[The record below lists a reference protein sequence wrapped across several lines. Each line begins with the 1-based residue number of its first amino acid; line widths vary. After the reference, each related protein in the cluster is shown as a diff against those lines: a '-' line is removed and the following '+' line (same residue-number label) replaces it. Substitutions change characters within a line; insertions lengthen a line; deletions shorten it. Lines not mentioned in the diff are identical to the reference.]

1 MSSNFVPD
9 ALRTATLRLAI
20 RHAALFALLS
30 LATFAVVYLG
40 LSANLERR
48 VESELSEDVDELA
61 GKLRGLGIAEQ
72 VAIFRGDLDAAD
84 EEREFRVYQRM
95 DSRSPT
101 TSNLAPWRGVE
112 ILPPAVRAL
121 APGREAWRTVR
132 APRIETRARVLAR
145 RTAEGDLIEF
155 GASLA
160 DNDDLLAIVQ
170 RTFLLG
176 WIATLIPGL
185 LLGWFMARRAL
196 SGVDRVTEAALR
208 IGRSDLTRRV
218 PIGNDGTEIENLA
231 RAFNEM
237 LDRIHASVRE
247 LKDVTSYVAHDLKSP
262 IARIRGLAESSAATA
277 ALEPSTAVGIV
288 DECDRL
294 AAMIDTVLEIA
305 SHDAR
310 VVPLVPAPVD
320 LGRVARDL
328 VELYHPAAED
338 RGIRLVHTLGDAPF
352 LVRGD
357 LGRARRVISNLLDNA
372 IKYTPPGGTIEV
384 SMSTMSDHALLSIA
398 DTGIGIAPEVAA
410 RVFERFFRGD
420 ASRSTVGHGLGLSLA
435 RALVR
440 AYDGEITVR
449 TSPGR
454 GSVFTVEWPAWSR
467 GQPDETVMQRSSSG

>member
-1 MSSNFVPD
+1 MSSSLVPD
-9 ALRTATLRLAI
+9 ALKTATLRLAI

-30 LATFAVVYLG
+30 LATFGVVYLS

-48 VESELSEDVDELA
+48 VERELKEDVDELA
-61 GKLRGLGIAEQ
+61 GKLRGLPIEQ
-72 VAIFRGDLDAAD
+72 QVVIFRGDLDAAD
-84 EEREFRVYQRM
+84 EEREFRVFERK
-95 DSRSPT
+95 DAAGPT

-112 ILPPAVRAL
+112 ILPAQVRAL
-121 APGREAWRTVR
+121 APGGEAWRTVL

-145 RTAEGDLIEF
+145 RTAEGDLVEF

-160 DNDDLLAIVQ
+160 DNDDLLEIVR

-176 WIATLIPGL
+176 WAFTLVPGL

-196 SGVDRVTEAALR
+196 SGVDRVTEAALK

-218 PIGNDGTEIENLA
+218 PVGNDGTEIENLA

-262 IARIRGLAESSAATA
+262 IARIRGLAESSAAAST
-277 ALEPSTAVGIV
+277 LEESTATDIV

-294 AAMIDTVLEIA
+294 ASMIDAVLEIA
-305 SHDAR
+305 AHDAR
-310 VVPLVPAPVD
+310 AVPLAPAPVD

-338 RGIRLVHTLGDAPF
+338 RGIHLGHTLGDAPYP
-352 LVRGD
+352 VRGD

-384 SMSTMSDHALLSIA
+384 SMSTTADRALLSIA
-398 DTGIGIAPEVAA
+398 DSGIGIAPEVAA
-410 RVFERFFRGD
+410 RMFERFFRGD

-440 AYDGEITVR
+440 AYDGDITVR
-449 TSPGR
+449 TTPGK
-454 GSVFTVEWPAWSR
+454 GSVFTVEWPAWP
-467 GQPDETVMQRSSSG
+467 GHPDETVMPRSSSG